1 MGGTVASRLAVAGLD
16 VVVADTNAAHVAIL
30 NDIGLEVNGF
40 RTKLHAISPA
50 EIEMRDVGLVL
61 LSVRS
66 QATRDALA
74 PVVDS
79 AAHVVSLQNG
89 LNEDTIAEV
98 IGSERT
104 IGCVVGIGATWIE
117 PGRITLDAEGP
128 LTIGRLDGS
137 SDETLEEA
145 YQILS
150 RAFPTRIAQNIRGS
164 LWAKILINSVT
175 VLGAL
180 VGMRTG
186 ELLESPERRA
196 IIARI
201 VAEGIAV
208 ARAEGVRL
216 GWVFGAPAHSWDT
229 GSDEALKHF
238 AKTFGAIKSVT
249 WRDFELGRPTEID
262 AVTGEIVRR
271 GAALGVPT
279 PLSAAVYATLK
290 RIESGDAQPDPANLD
305 LVAQAGAAG

>member
-1 MGGTVASRLAVAGLD
+1 MASRLAVAGVD
-16 VVVADTNAAHVAIL
+16 IVVADTNAEHVAIL
-30 NDIGLEVNGF
+30 NDVGLEMNGF
-40 RTKLHAISPA
+40 RTKLRAISPDK
-50 EIEMRDVGLVL
+50 IDMSDVGLVL
-61 LSVRS
+61 LAVRS

-79 AAHVVSLQNG
+79 DAHVVSLQNG
-89 LNEDTIAEV
+89 LNEDTIADV
-98 IGSERT
+98 IGAERT

-128 LTIGRLDGS
+128 LTIGRLDGTT
-137 SDETLEEA
+137 DQTLEET

-164 LWAKILINSVT
+164 LWAKMLINSVT

-186 ELLESPERRA
+186 ELLSSSERRA
-196 IIARI
+196 VIARI
-201 VAEGIAV
+201 VAEGIEV
-208 ARAEGVRL
+208 ARAEHVRL
-216 GWVFGAPAHSWDT
+216 GWIFGVPASSWDDRA
-229 GSDEALKHF
+229 DEALMRF

-271 GAALGVPT
+271 GETLGVPT
-279 PLSAAVYATLK
+279 PLSAAVYQMLREIGAG
-290 RIESGDAQPDPANLD
+290 RRAPDPTNLP
-305 LVAQAGAAG
+305 LVAEHVTER